1 MSATAEL
8 THPATMAL
16 DRRAEL
22 IEELAPHGV
31 SFGYQSTS
39 GKWIET
45 STATLE
51 RVAPAFATKS
61 SMLTAPPIICTP
73 GRWHPELFGAM
84 AWSVLA
90 LTLGGSSLLYL
101 LIQRGA
107 ATRVTSLLY
116 LVPPCTAVMAWLL
129 FDESFGGLTL
139 PGIALTVAGVAWV
152 VRGGR

>member
-31 SFGYQSTS
+31 SFGYQST
-39 GKWIET
+39 GGEWIET

-61 SMLTAPPIICTP
+61 SMLTAPPIICALMSMSSRFMP
-73 GRWHPELFGAM
+73 GVTVTFVRSTRRPLTNVSPVA
-84 AWSVLA
+84 SVF
-90 LTLGGSSLLYL
+90 TY
-101 LIQRGA
+101 
-107 ATRVTSLLY
+107 
-116 LVPPCTAVMAWLL
+116 
-129 FDESFGGLTL
+129 
-139 PGIALTVAGVAWV
+139 V
-152 VRGGR
+152 VDVS